1 MLAFR
6 GGRSG
11 ANAVLVCALLA
22 CFSIP
27 PSVRAQRPAGEVRI
41 EVKDPSGAAVSAY
54 GKLQNLTTGNVR
66 SFHTDTQ
73 GVHAFTGLA
82 YGRYRLEV
90 TAGGFAPQAVPID
103 VHSAEPVSRTV
114 ALSLSAPAFRVD
126 VVGATPLAGTDLS
139 PEEIPL
145 PVQAANQRDIANSG
159 ALDLSDFLNKR
170 LSGVH
175 VNEMQGNPYQP
186 DINYRG
192 YTASPLLGTPQGVS
206 VYMDGVRLNQPFGDV
221 VSWDLIPRIAI
232 SEVSLMPGSNP
243 LFGLNTLGGAISLQT
258 KDGHGGN
265 HTELNLS
272 GGSFGRKV
280 AEFEHGGSNSKGL
293 NWYLAGNLFFEDGWR
308 QDSPS
313 NVRQLFG
320 RLGWQNADTSLGLTV
335 SYANNS
341 LIGNGLQEQ
350 RLLALNYSSVYTVP
364 DKTANL
370 SPAFNFMARHRVGK
384 VSFSGN
390 VYQRYIRTN
399 TVNGDVNDDS
409 LDQAVYQPSAADINA
424 LRAAGYTGFPT
435 SGATAA
441 NTPFPFWRCIAQALE
456 RDEPGEK
463 CNGLLNRTHTGQH
476 NIGFSAQG
484 TWFETRGA
492 WRNQFTA
499 GTGYERSSI
508 GFQQLTELG
517 YLNPDRSITGVGAFG
532 DGVTGGNVDGD
543 PFDTRVNLDGRIH
556 TGSFYAT
563 DTLSVKSWSF
573 TLSGRYNHTTVDN
586 IDRIRP
592 TGADSLT
599 GSHTF
604 DRFNPAVG
612 VTYSPIGPVNVY
624 FSYSEG
630 SRAPTSVELGC
641 ANPDLPC
648 KLPNAMAGDPPLAQ
662 VVAKTFE
669 AGVRSGSESKLG
681 WSAGWFR
688 ARNSNDILF
697 VASTQT
703 GFGYFKNF
711 GQTRRQGLETDLH
724 GQICRLS
731 LGGGYTFLDAT
742 YQSIETLDGA
752 GNSSNTQ
759 GNIQVAPGDR
769 LPLTPRHMLKA
780 YADLRATKKLTV
792 DLGLNAISSSIA
804 RGNENNLH
812 KPDGVYFLG
821 PGRSPGYSVMNLGAR
836 YQVHPH
842 VQLFVQVNNLLDHHY
857 YTAAQLG
864 STGLTAQGTFIARP
878 LPAVGGQ
885 FPVVNAT
892 FYAPGA
898 PLAAWGGLRLAF

>member
-6 GGRSG
+6 GGRSR
-11 ANAVLVCALLA
+11 AIAVLGYTLVS
-22 CFSIP
+22 CFSIA
-27 PSVRAQRPAGEVRI
+27 PSARAQHPAGEVRI
-41 EVKDPSGAAVSAY
+41 EVKDPSGAAVSAS
-54 GKLQNLTTGNVR
+54 GKLENLSTGNVR

-73 GVHAFTGLA
+73 GAHAFSGLSF
-82 YGRYRLEV
+82 GRYRLEV
-90 TAGGFAPQAVPID
+90 TASGFAAQRVPID
-103 VHSAEPVSRTV
+103 VHSTEPVTQAV
-114 ALSLSAPAFRVD
+114 TLSLSAQAFRVD

-139 PEEIPL
+139 AQEIPL

-258 KDGHGGN
+258 KDGRDRN
-265 HTELNLS
+265 HTELTLS

-280 AEFEHGGSNSKGL
+280 AEFEHGGSNAKGL
-293 NWYLAGNLFFEDGWR
+293 SWYLAGNLFFEDGWR

-313 NVRQLFG
+313 NVRQFFG

-370 SPAFNFMARHRVGK
+370 SPSFNFMARHRVGK
-384 VSFSGN
+384 VSLSGN

-399 TVNGDVNDDS
+399 TVNGDLNDDS

-463 CNGLLNRTHTGQH
+463 CNGLLNRTRTGQH
-476 NIGFSAQG
+476 DIGFSAQG
-484 TWFETRGA
+484 TWFETRGV

-499 GTGYERSSI
+499 GTGYDRSSV

-543 PFDTRVNLDGRIH
+543 PFDTRVDLDGRIH
-556 TGSFYAT
+556 TSSFYLT
-563 DTLSVKSWSF
+563 DTLSAKSWSF

-586 IDRIRP
+586 RDRIHP
-592 TGADSLT
+592 SGADSLT
-599 GSHTF
+599 GDHTF

-612 VTYSPIGPVNVY
+612 VTYSPISSVNVY

-641 ANPDLPC
+641 ANPDQPC

-688 ARNSNDILF
+688 AQNSNDILF

-711 GQTRRQGLETDLH
+711 GQTRRQGLEADLH
-724 GQICRLS
+724 GTISRVS

-742 YQSIETLDGA
+742 YQSTETLDGA
-752 GNSSNTQ
+752 GNSSNNQ

-792 DLGLNAISSSIA
+792 DLGLNAIASSIA

-836 YQVHPH
+836 YQLHPH

-898 PLAAWGGLRLAF
+898 PIAAWAGIRLSF